1 MFNLFRRKKKYLTIE
16 PEEIFIDSKN
26 LPKFDPGRFQGRI
39 EKSIGRQTIIAVG
52 VAFAIIALLY
62 IGKIW
67 NLQIANGAVYA
78 TKAETNRLRHQL
90 VFSERGAIY
99 DRYDELLAW
108 NEGKSADGELS
119 LRQYSSLNGLTHLV
133 GYLKY
138 PAKDTAGFYYQENFE
153 GLDGVEKFFNG
164 ALAGQTGRLIVE
176 VDVSGKTTFQNT
188 FLPPINGADLKLSV
202 DAKLSNALYGFIKN
216 LAGEVGFEG
225 GAGGLMDVRNGEIL
239 ALVSFP
245 EYNQNVMT
253 AGADKDAFAKIL
265 NDPRNPFLNRLIAG
279 LYTPGSTVKPFI
291 AAGALTE
298 KIITPEK
305 KILSTGSI
313 SIPNPYDK
321 TKESIFVDWKAHG
334 WVDMRQALAVSSNV
348 YFYEIGGGFEEQP
361 GLGISGIEK
370 YLRLFG
376 FGIGSDNPFFGDTA
390 GTIPNPEWKAENFE
404 DGVWRLGDTYH
415 TVIGQY
421 GVQVTPFQMLRAMT
435 AIANSGELMEP
446 TILLGDNTW
455 NAQKENLLIAQEDLQ
470 VIREGLRQGVL
481 IGTASGLNIPEVKVA
496 AKTGTAELGFSK
508 QFVNSWVTGF
518 FPYEN
523 PRYAFVVI
531 MEKGPRANTIGAA
544 YIMRQLLEWL
554 ATNRPEYLE

>member
-1 MFNLFRRKKKYLTIE
+1 M
-16 PEEIFIDSKN
+16 
-26 LPKFDPGRFQGRI
+26 PKFDPGRFQGRI

-67 NLQIANGAVYA
+67 NLQITNGAVYA
-78 TKAETNRLRHQL
+78 TKAETNRLRHLL
-90 VFSERGAIY
+90 VFSERGTIY

-153 GLDGVEKFFNG
+153 GLNGAEKFFNG

-321 TKESIFVDWKAHG
+321 TKKSIFVDWKAHG

-404 DGVWRLGDTYH
+404 DGIWRLGDTYH

>member
-1 MFNLFRRKKKYLTIE
+1 MFKLFRRKKKYTTIE
-16 PEEIFIDSKN
+16 PDEIFIDSKN
-26 LPKFDPGRFQGRI
+26 LPEFDRGRFQGRL
-39 EKSIGRQTIIAVG
+39 EKPINRQTIIAVG
-52 VAFAIIALLY
+52 LAFTIIALLY

-67 NLQIANGAVYA
+67 DLQINSGPAYA
-78 TKAETNRLRHQL
+78 GKAENNRLRHLL
-90 VFSERGAIY
+90 VFSERGTIY

-119 LRQYSSLNGLTHLV
+119 LRRYSSLNGLAHLV

-138 PAKDTAGFYYQENFE
+138 PAKDSAGFYYQENFE
-153 GLDGVEKFFNG
+153 GLDGVEKFFNNI
-164 ALAGQTGRLIVE
+164 LAGQTGRLIIE
-176 VDVSGKTTFQNT
+176 VDVAGETTSQNT
-188 FLPPINGADLKLSV
+188 FLPPTNGADLKLSI

-216 LAGEVGFEG
+216 LAGEVDFEG

-245 EYNQNVMT
+245 EYDQNVLT
-253 AGADKDAFAKIL
+253 AGIDKDAFAKIL
-265 NDPRNPFLNRLIAG
+265 NDQRNPFLNRLTAG

-313 SIPNPYDK
+313 AIPNPYDK
-321 TKESIFVDWKAHG
+321 TKESVFVDWKAHG

-348 YFYEIGGGFEEQP
+348 YFYEVGGGFEDQP

-370 YLRLFG
+370 YLRIFG
-376 FGIGSDNPFFGDTA
+376 FGRGSANPFFGDTA
-390 GTIPNPEWKAENFE
+390 GTIPNPQWKAENFE

-415 TVIGQY
+415 TAIGQY
-421 GVQVTPFQMLRAMT
+421 GVQVTPLQLLRAMAT
-435 AIANSGELMEP
+435 IANDGQLLEP
-446 TILLGDNTW
+446 TIMLDDNTW
-455 NAQKENLLIAQEDLQ
+455 DAKKENLPIAQEDLR
-470 VIREGLRQGVL
+470 VVREGLRQGVL
-481 IGTASGLNIPEVKVA
+481 VGIASGLNVPAVKVA

-531 MEKGPRANTIGAA
+531 MEKGPRVNTIGAS
-544 YIMRQLLEWL
+544 YIMRQLLEWVT
-554 ATNRPEYLE
+554 TNRPEYLK

>member
-39 EKSIGRQTIIAVG
+39 EKSISRQTIIAVG

-153 GLDGVEKFFNG
+153 GLNGAEKFFNG

-321 TKESIFVDWKAHG
+321 TKKSIFVDWKAHG

-376 FGIGSDNPFFGDTA
+376 FGVGSANPFFGDTA
-390 GTIPNPEWKAENFE
+390 GTIPNPKWKAENFE
-404 DGVWRLGDTYH
+404 DGIWRLGDTYH

-523 PRYAFVVI
+523 PRFAFVVI

-554 ATNRPEYLE
+554 ATNRSEYLE

>member
-298 KIITPEK
+298 KIIAPEK

-390 GTIPNPEWKAENFE
+390 GTIPNPKWKAENFE
-404 DGVWRLGDTYH
+404 DGIWRLGDTYH

-421 GVQVTPFQMLRAMT
+421 GVQVTPFQMLRAIA

-523 PRYAFVVI
+523 PRFAFVVI

-554 ATNRPEYLE
+554 ATNRSEYLE

>member
-1 MFNLFRRKKKYLTIE
+1 
-16 PEEIFIDSKN
+16 
-26 LPKFDPGRFQGRI
+26 
-39 EKSIGRQTIIAVG
+39 
-52 VAFAIIALLY
+52 
-62 IGKIW
+62 
-67 NLQIANGAVYA
+67 
-78 TKAETNRLRHQL
+78 
-90 VFSERGAIY
+90 
-99 DRYDELLAW
+99 
-108 NEGKSADGELS
+108 
-119 LRQYSSLNGLTHLV
+119 
-133 GYLKY
+133 
-138 PAKDTAGFYYQENFE
+138 
-153 GLDGVEKFFNG
+153 
-164 ALAGQTGRLIVE
+164 
-176 VDVSGKTTFQNT
+176 
-188 FLPPINGADLKLSV
+188 
-202 DAKLSNALYGFIKN
+202 
-216 LAGEVGFEG
+216 
-225 GAGGLMDVRNGEIL
+225 
-239 ALVSFP
+239 
-245 EYNQNVMT
+245 MT

-321 TKESIFVDWKAHG
+321 TKKSIFVDWKAHG

-376 FGIGSDNPFFGDTA
+376 FGVGSANPFFGDTA
-390 GTIPNPEWKAENFE
+390 GTIPNPKWKAENFE
-404 DGVWRLGDTYH
+404 DGIWRLGDTYH

-421 GVQVTPFQMLRAMT
+421 GVQVTPFQMLRAIA

>member
-26 LPKFDPGRFQGRI
+26 LPRFDPGRFQGRI

-78 TKAETNRLRHQL
+78 TKAETNRLRHLL

-153 GLDGVEKFFNG
+153 GLNGAEKFFNG

-298 KIITPEK
+298 KIIAPEK

-390 GTIPNPEWKAENFE
+390 GTIPNPKWKAENFE
-404 DGVWRLGDTYH
+404 DGIWRLGDTYH

-421 GVQVTPFQMLRAMT
+421 GVQVTPFQMLRAIA

-523 PRYAFVVI
+523 PRFAFVVI

>member
-153 GLDGVEKFFNG
+153 GLNGAEKFFNG

-202 DAKLSNALYGFIKN
+202 DAKLSNTLYGFIKN

-298 KIITPEK
+298 KIIAPEK

-523 PRYAFVVI
+523 PRFAFVVI

>member
-39 EKSIGRQTIIAVG
+39 EKSISRQTIIAVG

-67 NLQIANGAVYA
+67 NLQITNGAVYA

-153 GLDGVEKFFNG
+153 GLNGAEKFFNG

-298 KIITPEK
+298 KIIAPEK

-455 NAQKENLLIAQEDLQ
+455 NAQKENLPIAQEDLQ

-523 PRYAFVVI
+523 PRFAFVVI

-554 ATNRPEYLE
+554 ATNRSEYLE

>member
-67 NLQIANGAVYA
+67 NLQITDGAVYA
-78 TKAETNRLRHQL
+78 TKAETNRLRHLL

-153 GLDGVEKFFNG
+153 GLNGAEKFFNG

-202 DAKLSNALYGFIKN
+202 DAKLSNTLYGFIKN

-298 KIITPEK
+298 KIIAPEK

-523 PRYAFVVI
+523 PRFAFVVI

>member
-153 GLDGVEKFFNG
+153 GLNGAEKFFNG

-298 KIITPEK
+298 KIIAPEK

-421 GVQVTPFQMLRAMT
+421 GVQVTPFQMLRAIA

-455 NAQKENLLIAQEDLQ
+455 NAQKENLPIAQEDLQ

-481 IGTASGLNIPEVKVA
+481 IGTASGLNIPMVKVA

>member
-153 GLDGVEKFFNG
+153 GLNGAEKFFNG

-253 AGADKDAFAKIL
+253 AGVDKDAFAKIL

-298 KIITPEK
+298 KIIAPEK

-404 DGVWRLGDTYH
+404 DGIWRLGDTYH

-421 GVQVTPFQMLRAMT
+421 GVQVTPFQMLRAIA

-523 PRYAFVVI
+523 PRFAFVVI

-544 YIMRQLLEWL
+544 YIMRQLLKWL

>member
-39 EKSIGRQTIIAVG
+39 EKSISRQTIIAVG

-67 NLQIANGAVYA
+67 NLQITNGAVYA

-153 GLDGVEKFFNG
+153 GLNGAEKFFNG

-376 FGIGSDNPFFGDTA
+376 FGVGSDNPFFGDTA

-435 AIANSGELMEP
+435 AIANNGELMEP

-455 NAQKENLLIAQEDLQ
+455 NAKKENLPITQEDLQ

-523 PRYAFVVI
+523 PRFAFVVI

-554 ATNRPEYLE
+554 ATNRSEYLE

>member
-26 LPKFDPGRFQGRI
+26 LPRFDPGRFQGRI

-67 NLQIANGAVYA
+67 NLQITNGAVYA
-78 TKAETNRLRHQL
+78 TKAETNRLRHLL
-90 VFSERGAIY
+90 VFSERGTIY

-153 GLDGVEKFFNG
+153 GLNGAEKFFNG

-376 FGIGSDNPFFGDTA
+376 FGVGSANPFFGDTA
-390 GTIPNPEWKAENFE
+390 GTIPNPKWKAENFE
-404 DGVWRLGDTYH
+404 DGIWRLGDTYH

-421 GVQVTPFQMLRAMT
+421 GVQVTPFQMLRAIA

-455 NAQKENLLIAQEDLQ
+455 NAQKENLPIAQEDLQ

>member
-39 EKSIGRQTIIAVG
+39 EKSISRQTIIAVG

-67 NLQIANGAVYA
+67 NLQITNGAVYA

-153 GLDGVEKFFNG
+153 GLNGAEKFFNG

-376 FGIGSDNPFFGDTA
+376 FGVGSDNPFFGDTA

-435 AIANSGELMEP
+435 AIANNGELMEP

-455 NAQKENLLIAQEDLQ
+455 NAQKENLPITQEDLQ

-523 PRYAFVVI
+523 PRFAFVVI

-554 ATNRPEYLE
+554 ATNRSEYLE